1 MPRKKQE
8 TKKTRLP
15 SLPDKNSPDYFRA
28 LVRNCI
34 AAYSR
39 FTNDGLSLDYCK
51 VIDQK
56 LRAMVLADD
65 EYKCETKSIYA
76 QQRLEELEEF
86 EELKRLAA
94 NEEEDDDGDDRYND
108 AADPRNRGR
117 AGKRKRA
124 VDKDTLTMRFKA
136 AQLKRE
142 IRAETASA
150 SHDVERDAL
159 FVMFVYMTREEF
171 DRLNEAEVHPGGS
184 DDDLEDLAG
193 HKEAVPEGTSGKL
206 QNRGRDRYDG
216 EPFEQVLEN
225 GEIVEL

>member
-94 NEEEDDDGDDRYND
+94 NEEDDDGDDRYND
-108 AADPRNRGR
+108 ATDPRNRGR
-117 AGKRKRA
+117 AGKRKHA
-124 VDKDTLTMRFKA
+124 VDKDTLTMRVKA

-142 IRAETASA
+142 IRAEMASA
-150 SHDVERDAL
+150 SHDVERDA
-159 FVMFVYMTREEF
+159 VYMMFVPAGVEDFTQSLDVEIHE
-171 DRLNEAEVHPGGS
+171 GS
-184 DDDLEDLAG
+184 DDDGLDELVKV
-193 HKEAVPEGTSGKL
+193 KEAVPEGTSGKL
-206 QNRGRDRYDG
+206 QNRSRNRYDD